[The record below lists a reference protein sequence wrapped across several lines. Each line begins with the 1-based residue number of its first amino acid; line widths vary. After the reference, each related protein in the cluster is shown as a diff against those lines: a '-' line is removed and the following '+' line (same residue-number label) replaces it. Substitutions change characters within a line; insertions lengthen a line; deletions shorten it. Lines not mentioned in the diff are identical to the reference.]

1 MVLIILMILMKNKLK
16 LMLLEKNIFHK
27 CIFEG
32 AIMRRP
38 PVSVYHRRCKNLL
51 DNLCCHHMGCENL
64 PEDRLAISVATWNV
78 RTLHGETDF
87 KLTKLLNEIERLH
100 IDILG
105 VPETHWTNETTEAF
119 QKEQHVIIHS
129 CRTN

>member
-1 MVLIILMILMKNKLK
+1 MILMKNKLK
-16 LMLLEKNIFHK
+16 LMLLEKSIFHK

-38 PVSVYHRRCKNLL
+38 PVSVYHRHCENLL
-51 DNLCCHHMGCENL
+51 DNLCCHHKGCEHL
-64 PEDRLAISVATWNV
+64 PEDRLAINVATWNV
-78 RTLHGETDF
+78 GTLHDKTDF

-105 VPETHWTNETTEAF
+105 VPERHWTNETTEAF
-119 QKEQHVIIHS
+119 QKEQNVIIHS